1 MRFFLISRSS
11 IFLLLRRY
19 FPFLWDLRISSQAGR
34 GSSRLNGSSGPVSSS
49 SLSSQLPTLWL
60 LFSTLASSAPSGFY
74 PQLCVKATLVASA
87 VTLFLNPVTQSCVRH
102 SARTDDFP
110 PWRHFFNVRCFLLW
124 LFCLFWTLL
133 PLSVGT
139 LQGRVLGPFLS
150 VLALRSLGVGFP
162 CVDGASICT
171 AGPTSLSLNIGL
183 THPNPLL
190 DHHLEV

>member
-1 MRFFLISRSS
+1 MAAPGLTGAAALSHPHLS
-11 IFLLLRRY
+11 
-19 FPFLWDLRISSQAGR
+19 
-34 GSSRLNGSSGPVSSS
+34 PVSSPHS
-49 SLSSQLPTLWL
+49 GCFSPLWL
-60 LFSTLASSAPSGFY
+60 HPSPSGFY

-110 PWRHFFNVRCFLLW
+110 PWRHFFNVHCFLLW

-162 CVDGASICT
+162 CADGASICT